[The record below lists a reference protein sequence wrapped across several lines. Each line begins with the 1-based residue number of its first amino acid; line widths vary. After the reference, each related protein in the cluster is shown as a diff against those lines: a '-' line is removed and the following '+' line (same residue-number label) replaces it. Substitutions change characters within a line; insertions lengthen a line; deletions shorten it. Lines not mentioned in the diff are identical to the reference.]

1 MNDQYETFDNTEADV
16 PIKVRP
22 DDMVG
27 HDIVRKPLYRENAC
41 VIPHYSR
48 EDDMAIEVIA
58 RSREVFLSHPL
69 TTDQS
74 QDTSNTAFS
83 SSRLFA
89 DRAAYQAKALLFLE
103 RLLAASS
110 PLLPRSAIFLDYVP
124 WVTTMVRADDAE
136 EQAERERLRNLKTAA
151 AQNEGAQGP
160 GKLRM
165 TRNSLRHLMGAEGRL
180 WGGKFTRYLDLDQ
193 EMVDI
198 VHETALTLKE
208 Q

>member
-1 MNDQYETFDNTEADV
+1 
-16 PIKVRP
+16 
-22 DDMVG
+22 MVG
-27 HDIVRKPLYRENAC
+27 HHIVRKPLYRENAC

-48 EDDMAIEVIA
+48 EDDMAIEVVA
-58 RSREVFLSHPL
+58 RSRQLFLSHPL
-69 TTDQS
+69 STDQS
-74 QDTSNTAFS
+74 QDTSLLLPDTAFS
-83 SSRLFA
+83 GSRLFV

-103 RLLAASS
+103 QLLAASS

-124 WVTTMVRADDAE
+124 WITTMIRADDAE
-136 EQAERERLRNLKTAA
+136 EQAERERLHNLKAAA
-151 AQNEGAQGP
+151 AQSEGAQGP

-180 WGGKFTRYLDLDQ
+180 WGGKFTRYLDLDK